1 MNNEMPKLLK
11 NQKGFLVKF
20 FLKTLAFDRLISTSL
35 LLKKP
40 IVT

>member
-1 MNNEMPKLLK
+1 MPKLLK
-11 NQKGFLVKF
+11 NQKGFLAKF
-20 FLKTLAFDRLISTSL
+20 CLKTLAFDRLISTSL

>member
-1 MNNEMPKLLK
+1 MPKLLK
-11 NQKGFLVKF
+11 NQKGFLAEF

>member
-1 MNNEMPKLLK
+1 MPKLLK
-11 NQKGFLVKF
+11 YQKGFLAKF

-35 LLKKP
+35 FLKKP